1 MKRFLAFAIL
11 LIGVIAFSGSVS
23 GGTGS
28 SAVQVSVQCDQAD
41 GAQALIIMPDYCFAT
56 TEVIEAVPVTGDAL
70 VVKPCSGY
78 ATGLDKPP
86 CNVTVNRLNNN
97 LTAANVGLM
106 LSIGKIEPRTNV
118 PPLLMRCR
126 SGDVTPAELTATR
139 ANFNGSFLTS
149 DETKLIASNTGI
161 LHSWFDIDTAE

>member
-1 MKRFLAFAIL
+1 MKKFLALAIL

-56 TEVIEAVPVTGDAL
+56 TEVIEAVPVTGEAL

-86 CNVTVNRLNNN
+86 CVTVNRLNNN

-106 LSIGKIEPRTNV
+106 LSIGKIEPRTDV

-126 SGDVTPAELTATR
+126 SGDVTPAELTALR
-139 ANFNGSFLTS
+139 ANCEGSILTS
-149 DETKLIASNTGI
+149 DENVIATVNFGI
-161 LHSWFDIDTAE
+161 LHSWFDID